1 MLKISKLFSEM
12 FSKRVVIDPKF
23 ADSNPQ
29 ADSRNSRSKPI
40 SLAWSTCPS
49 VSPTLNFTGYIYKEP
64 NGWSWDIFANN
75 GRCVA
80 RSGHPFKRKNE
91 CRLGLQRFI
100 NKAAATRIKE

>member
-1 MLKISKLFSEM
+1 MLKISKLFN
-12 FSKRVVIDPKF
+12 KNAVAQPLVDLNQQPDLDP
-23 ADSNPQ
+23 A
-29 ADSRNSRSKPI
+29 
-40 SLAWSTCPS
+40 T
-49 VSPTLNFTGYIYKEP
+49 TLNFTGYIYKGP

-100 NKAAATRIKE
+100 NKAAGTRVKE

>member
-1 MLKISKLFSEM
+1 MLKISRLLSER
-12 FSKRVVIDPKF
+12 FSKRVIIDPKF

-29 ADSRNSRSKPI
+29 AD
-40 SLAWSTCPS
+40 PS

-64 NGWSWDIFANN
+64 NGWSWAIFANN

-80 RSGHPFKRKNE
+80 KSGHPFKRKNE